1 MTRCQMP
8 DAECQRPDAGCQMA
22 KYSLPNGR
30 NWRVWLW
37 IIALLVMLPG
47 CKKEAETD
55 EEEAVPNVEVEV
67 ATVAQSPIRQII
79 LATGTLNALPNR
91 DIQVSALVAG
101 RVVNLSVVE
110 GDKVSKGQELAQLD
124 SSTYLDQLKQ
134 AEATLENAKQNEI
147 RLSKLFERGIA
158 AGKEKEDAHK
168 ELLIAQSEYDTAKT
182 QVARTRVTSP
192 ISGVVVK
199 RFLNVGEQVDGTAS
213 QPIFEVGNFE
223 PIELTATIQAS
234 LVQYVHE
241 GEDAELKV
249 DAFGNA
255 VFPAKVIALLPKID
269 TNTNTVTARI
279 QTPNADHRL
288 RGGMFAT
295 ASIIAAVHP
304 NAANIPASALV
315 VANNE
320 PKVFVVQ
327 ADSTVQERPVKTGW
341 RDGDRIEILEG
352 AKSGER
358 VVTTG
363 SYGLGDK
370 MKVTITNKSS

>member
-1 MTRCQMP
+1 MMSSRCRMPDARCQM
-8 DAECQRPDAGCQMA
+8 A
-22 KYSLPNGR
+22 SIITPNGKYD
-30 NWRVWLW
+30 WTKLG
-37 IIALLVMLPG
+37 LLLLLGFVLLMPA
-47 CKKEAETD
+47 CKKESGQD
-55 EEEAVPNVEVEV
+55 EEAAPNVEVEI
-67 ATVAQSPIRQII
+67 ATVAQSPVRQIV

-91 DIQVSALVAG
+91 DVQVSALVAG
-101 RVVNLSVVE
+101 RVINLSVVE

-134 AEATLENAKQNEI
+134 AEATLENAKQTEV

-168 ELLIAQSEYDTAKT
+168 EYLIAQSEYDTAKI

-213 QPIFEVGNFE
+213 QPIFEVGNFD

-234 LVQYVHE
+234 LIQYVHE

-249 DAFGNA
+249 DAFGNT

-269 TNTNTVTARI
+269 ANTNTVTARI

-295 ASIIAAVHP
+295 ASIIADVHP
-304 NAANIPASALV
+304 NALNIPASALV

-327 ADSTVQERPVKTGW
+327 ADNTVQERPVKTGW

-352 AKSGER
+352 AKQGER

-370 MKVTITNKSS
+370 MKVTIVNKEKSP